1 MRFWDSSAIAPIIVA
16 ESASASMRA
25 LADDETGLAVWWAAP
40 VECASAVAR
49 RERSGVLTPEG
60 ASEALATL
68 ELLAGDWSEVPPSD
82 RLRDDARRLVRV
94 HDLRTAAA
102 FQLAAARAASDE
114 QPESL
119 PFVTLDER
127 LALAARREGFSV
139 LP

>member
-1 MRFWDSSAIAPIIVA
+1 VRFWDSSAIAPIIVA

>member
-1 MRFWDSSAIAPIIVA
+1 
-16 ESASASMRA
+16 MRA